1 MTFLCNMIQN
11 LIQASKSA
19 EQFEPYHET
28 LEYIKLDGTQYFNP
42 DLLTNADYTIE
53 ARFKLTDTSRSSSV
67 FGGRNTSANP
77 MNGNQLH
84 YIYTNGKTQYIGG
97 YSTAELAV
105 ENTITLND
113 VCEVVCDK
121 TGFSIAK
128 NGGTPTKYSRAFS
141 AVQYTTDLMIGA
153 TYTKTG
159 NSIQWG
165 FKGELYM
172 FKVRLSGELIRD
184 YVPSLDSQLR
194 PCLYE
199 RVSKTFLYAK
209 KLSDNTTAY
218 DLGFKR
224 WNKFDVD
231 YISFTGTQRIPT
243 GIKPQV
249 DIKTDITF
257 RSDYTGMTASCLIGA
272 RYAASGTRKAYAVWQ
287 CVGGS
292 NTNPQSGYM
301 RADLGNS
308 STGSDSIGKSY
319 SCANWTNFVKDSE
332 DNYLNNE
339 FKTANTSYDFDFEK
353 TSVDINIGC
362 MANGSVGTDEE
373 PLTPTYSNNFIGD
386 IGRCI
391 MYVEDVL
398 TRDYKPVIWHNG
410 NTTAEACLYD
420 EVYNKMHT
428 NAGTGTLKAYI
439 ENTLGVPYEVGMY
452 VQTLKSSNTAN
463 AGYVVELGEYP
474 QDGMGYH
481 IKTTTDSTS
490 SNYLF
495 GSRLTTSGNLAIA
508 TLLGSS
514 TGGTILS
521 GVMGGSITWKS
532 GTTTWARSGSGT
544 TYECSLQTYKDG
556 NTYKFDVIGYN
567 YTLGKEADRQTQTY
581 PSPID
586 EQQNAPM
593 LLFGAVNTVN
603 ILFGNN
609 SHYFIE
615 WNLPNVRHTLLPV
628 INSTHTK
635 ICFIDN
641 RTKQTYEFIKVGSY
655 TPTTNNITF
664 KQLDGTI
671 ITGTLT

>member
-1 MTFLCNMIQN
+1 MLNNINDLLLVAGKQ
-11 LIQASKSA
+11 
-19 EQFEPYHET
+19 EGGYEPYHEV
-28 LEYIKLDGTQYFNP
+28 LEYVKLDGTQYFNP

-53 ARFKLTDTSRSSSV
+53 ARFKLTDTSSSSSV
-67 FGGRNTSANP
+67 FGGRNSSSNP

-97 YSTAELAV
+97 YYPAELAV
-105 ENTITLND
+105 DNAITLND

-128 NGGTPTKYSRAFS
+128 NGGTPTKYSRTFS

-159 NSIQWG
+159 ETIQFG
-165 FKGELYM
+165 FRGEYYT
-172 FKVRLSGELIRD
+172 FKVRLNGELIRD
-184 YVPSLDSQLR
+184 YVPSLDSKMR
-194 PCLYE
+194 PCLYDK
-199 RVSKTFLYAK
+199 VSKTFLYAK
-209 KLSDNTTAY
+209 KISDGTTAY

-231 YISFTGTQRIPT
+231 YIESTGTQYINT
-243 GIKPQV
+243 GINPTNTLKVEMPAKATEQENSRFFFGSRNSTAANAATYACLLNTPQRIGYKV
-249 DIKTDITF
+249 GAGSF
-257 RSDYTGMTASCLIGA
+257 AYT
-272 RYAASGTRKAYAVWQ
+272 
-287 CVGGS
+287 
-292 NTNPQSGYM
+292 SGYN
-301 RADLGNS
+301 ATEKHTYAIENGILYCDDTQIDDTYKNTTVSVTSPLALFTILSGSTYDAAQGFLGYCY
-308 STGSDSIGKSY
+308 GCKL
-319 SCANWTNFVKDSE
+319 W
-332 DNYLNNE
+332 DN
-339 FKTANTSYDFDFEK
+339 
-353 TSVDINIGC
+353 
-362 MANGSVGTDEE
+362 GT
-373 PLTPTYSNNFIGD
+373 L
-386 IGRCI
+386 
-391 MYVEDVL
+391 V
-398 TRDYKPVIWHNG
+398 RDYKPVIWHNG
-410 NTTAEACLYD
+410 DTTAEACLYD
-420 EVYNKMHT
+420 EVYNKMYQ
-428 NAGTGTLKAYI
+428 NAGTGSFKAYI

-452 VQTLKSSNTAN
+452 LKTIKTGNSAN
-463 AGYVVELGEYP
+463 VGPIVELGEYP

-514 TGGTILS
+514 NGGTILS

-532 GTTTWARSGSGT
+532 GTTTWARSGNGT

-581 PSPID
+581 PNPID

-593 LLFGAVNTVN
+593 LLFGAVNTIN

-609 SHYFIE
+609 SHYFVE

-641 RTKQTYEFIKVGSY
+641 RTKQIYEFTKVGTY